1 MCGIC
6 GKVNFEPE
14 RKVEGALVDRMMR
27 AIQHRGPD
35 GEGKYLAGQVG
46 LGHTRLAIIDLGSGD
61 QPMTNEDGS
70 IWLVYNGEI
79 YNFPELRCDLLARGH
94 TFRSHSDT
102 EVIIHLYEEYGPE
115 CVQRLRG
122 MFAFALWDANTRALL
137 LARDRLGVKP
147 LYYANTGKALVFGS
161 EIKTLLCDPEVKRE
175 INPDAIL
182 RFLSFL
188 YLPGRETLLCGI
200 EKLEPGHY
208 LVLKDGKTEKT
219 RYWNLKF
226 RVDEPPLSFRQAS
239 DLLREKVE
247 ASVREHL
254 LSDVPVGV
262 LLSGGVDSTVVLAC
276 ASKHVRHRINTFT
289 IGFGGEEFD
298 DERPYA
304 RMAAER
310 FNSEHHEI
318 TISPADFSSFL
329 PRYIR
334 HLEEPVCEAPA
345 VALHYVSELARKH
358 VKVVLSGEGGDEGF
372 AGYQTYRNQLLLE
385 NMRRAAGPWRAELGS
400 ALEFLGRQRGLSR
413 LSKYAPL
420 VNVPLSSYYFGRT
433 GGPFGYF
440 RENLQTL
447 CTPEFL
453 AGVDHVDAARFTGHL
468 FAEVQGQFENQPV
481 LNQMLYVDTKTW
493 LPDDLLIK
501 ADKMT
506 MANSLELRVPL
517 LDHGLLEFAAGLPP
531 NYKVRGW
538 NTKRILKAAFKGII
552 PDAIIHRR
560 KTGLPVPLRRWM
572 RGDLA
577 SYVREV
583 LLSREALERGY
594 FTRAGV
600 EKLLADNDRDG
611 SLMKYVF
618 ALLTLEL
625 WHREFADA

>member
-1 MCGIC
+1 
-6 GKVNFEPE
+6 
-14 RKVEGALVDRMMR
+14 
-27 AIQHRGPD
+27 
-35 GEGKYLAGQVG
+35 
-46 LGHTRLAIIDLGSGD
+46 
-61 QPMTNEDGS
+61 
-70 IWLVYNGEI
+70 
-79 YNFPELRCDLLARGH
+79 
-94 TFRSHSDT
+94 
-102 EVIIHLYEEYGPE
+102 
-115 CVQRLRG
+115 
-122 MFAFALWDANTRALL
+122 
-137 LARDRLGVKP
+137 
-147 LYYANTGKALVFGS
+147 
-161 EIKTLLCDPEVKRE
+161 
-175 INPDAIL
+175 
-182 RFLSFL
+182 
-188 YLPGRETLLCGI
+188 
-200 EKLEPGHY
+200 
-208 LVLKDGKTEKT
+208 
-219 RYWNLKF
+219 
-226 RVDEPPLSFRQAS
+226 
-239 DLLREKVE
+239 
-247 ASVREHL
+247 
-254 LSDVPVGV
+254 
-262 LLSGGVDSTVVLAC
+262 
-276 ASKHVRHRINTFT
+276 
-289 IGFGGEEFD
+289 
-298 DERPYA
+298 
-304 RMAAER
+304 
-310 FNSEHHEI
+310 
-318 TISPADFSSFL
+318 
-329 PRYIR
+329 
-334 HLEEPVCEAPA
+334 
-345 VALHYVSELARKH
+345 
-358 VKVVLSGEGGDEGF
+358 
-372 AGYQTYRNQLLLE
+372 LLLE

-583 LLSREALERGY
+583 LLSREALQRGY